1 MKLPANDWRKYV
13 ESLRKINETAAR
25 KMQEYID
32 IKGMENTD
40 ALVAYAHALATK
52 YGEASGALACEMYD
66 SVAEMS
72 GVNVPAAQMAQTAT
86 YGETAKAIYGT
97 MLNQNNPVPQTVGR
111 LVKQVA
117 ADTTLQNG
125 LRDGAKFAWIP
136 HGDTCAFCLMLASR
150 GWQRV
155 SKRALRNGHAEHIH
169 PNCDCEYAISFDAN
183 PQVGGYDPDYY
194 RRIYDGAEGD
204 SARQKI
210 NYLRREQYAAQKA
223 KEAKT
228 DGKLFANGE
237 EANVYFGK
245 RPPRALR
252 RENPEE
258 YSRLRKEFEDSMF
271 GKWYSDLSMDQTLSI
286 GEYSG
291 DSYSGINGLLRHEM
305 TEKMVKAWDAVNS
318 KSLDEMI
325 NNITDAIDSFEL
337 KDSIKVFRTCEKD
350 VLETLKL
357 EIGSVFHDDGFGSTS
372 VLSEKVA
379 SGNVVMEINVPKGK
393 GLGAWINP
401 LSGAEDDEFEFLL
414 QRGSNYKVTGFE
426 NRGDD
431 LVVHLDLLGNSKTK
445 WSYAS
450 REEVIEIFKR
460 RGLLDEEGFAIDRI

>member
-1 MKLPANDWRKYV
+1 MKLPAKDWRKYV
-13 ESLRKINETAAR
+13 ESLSKINETAAR

-32 IKGMENTD
+32 IKGTENTD
-40 ALVAYAHALATK
+40 ELVAYAHALATK

-72 GVNVPAAQMAQTAT
+72 GANVPAAQMAQTAT

-204 SARQKI
+204 TARQKI
-210 NYLRREQYAAQKA
+210 NYLRREQYAASKIENLVNKDGVKIQFEDAIKNGDKYKTIRKLIQDLTKEYETRLETVGTGAERAAGDVNISGA
-223 KEAKT
+223 KMRLNTSQEASA
-228 DGKLFANGE
+228 LHEFAHTLASSNADKYGLT
-237 EANVYFGK
+237 ND
-245 RPPRALR
+245 
-252 RENPEE
+252 
-258 YSRLRKEFEDSMF
+258 KEFWKEIR
-271 GKWYSDLSMDQTLSI
+271 KVYR
-286 GEYSG
+286 EY
-291 DSYSGINGLLRHEM
+291 H
-305 TEKMVKAWDAVNS
+305 
-318 KSLDEMI
+318 
-325 NNITDAIDSFEL
+325 
-337 KDSIKVFRTCEKD
+337 KD
-350 VLETLKL
+350 VDAAQDVKR
-357 EIGSVFHDDGFGSTS
+357 
-372 VLSEKVA
+372 
-379 SGNVVMEINVPKGK
+379 
-393 GLGAWINP
+393 WI
-401 LSGAEDDEFEFLL
+401 SSYEHSSRDIDEFMAEAFAHAKAREKGIAVPSKYGNDYTYSQKVL
-414 QRGSNYKVTGFE
+414 QIIDKY
-426 NRGDD
+426 
-431 LVVHLDLLGNSKTK
+431 
-445 WSYAS
+445 
-450 REEVIEIFKR
+450 FKR
-460 RGLLDEEGFAIDRI
+460 